1 MNINEPAQ
9 QTGVVSANAFAGP
22 AANPSASLGQQDF
35 LELLVAQMENQDP
48 TKPMD
53 NFQFL
58 SQIAQFGMVDGI
70 QGLQSSFGTVADSFK
85 QSQLLQASSLLDRD
99 VLAES
104 NVGTFT
110 ATENIR
116 GIVNVTDPT
125 SQVTVE
131 IRSSAGVLVDSFQ
144 LGGSTGGEMAYEWDG
159 LGQNGEAL
167 PYGQYFVHA
176 KGLSNGEPTNLSVDT
191 LNRVESITID
201 EQALVSLTLTSGET
215 VDLAAVKEIR

>member
-1 MNINEPAQ
+1 MNINESVQ
-9 QTGVVSANAFAGP
+9 QTGISAP
-22 AANPSASLGQQDF
+22 AAVAGQASKQTDSLGQQDF

-70 QGLQSSFGTVADSFK
+70 QGLQTSFGSVADSFK

-104 NVGTFT
+104 NIGTFT
-110 ATENIR
+110 PTDNIR

-131 IRSSAGVLVDSFQ
+131 VRSSNGVLVDSFQ
-144 LGGSTGGEMAYEWDG
+144 LGSSNGGELAYEWDG
-159 LGQNGEAL
+159 RGRNGESL

-176 KGLSNGEPTNLSVDT
+176 KGLSNGEPISLSVDT